1 MCWPWKD
8 LAQGQASSAPSG
20 PKPEMIY
27 DFWRMVWQEQCA
39 SIVMI
44 TKLVEVGR
52 VSGAGGWAGG
62 RVGLRDDSEPAEPC
76 AVGGGVTG
84 QVLSLLA

>member
-1 MCWPWKD
+1 MFSDRHPLCP
-8 LAQGQASSAPSG
+8 LG

-52 VSGAGGWAGG
+52 VSGAEGGLGTGWA
-62 RVGLRDDSEPAEPC
+62 SW
-76 AVGGGVTG
+76 GV
-84 QVLSLLA
+84 

>member
-1 MCWPWKD
+1 MCTHP
-8 LAQGQASSAPSG
+8 G

-27 DFWRMVWQEQCA
+27 DFWRMVWQEHCS

-52 VSGAGGWAGG
+52 VSWAVGCAGACAMCQGG
-62 RVGLRDDSEPAEPC
+62 RGMAKHPAECGPVDTTGEMF
-76 AVGGGVTG
+76 AV
-84 QVLSLLA
+84 LA